1 MKRILFVATFLVLG
15 YQITNAQIYR
25 VAQMNTEQIRALDK
39 QKTVVILTGGILEQH
54 GPHLPSYTDT
64 YVNEWRS
71 ERLAEAIAERPGWS
85 ALMFPTIPL
94 GSGGANEIGNKFA
107 FPGTYAVRWTTV
119 HAVYMDLAT
128 ELGEQGFRWVVV
140 MHGHGAPHNNLA
152 LEQAGEFFRDT
163 YGGRM
168 IHLIGLQ
175 LTKERLAKAG
185 LIAPPP
191 EMTEGEEKENGLDI
205 HAGFDETS

>member
-1 MKRILFVATFLVLG
+1 
-15 YQITNAQIYR
+15 
-25 VAQMNTEQIRALDK
+25 
-39 QKTVVILTGGILEQH
+39 
-54 GPHLPSYTDT
+54 
-64 YVNEWRS
+64 
-71 ERLAEAIAERPGWS
+71 
-85 ALMFPTIPL
+85 MFPTIPL
-94 GSGGANEIGNKFA
+94 GSGGANEIGNKFV

-119 HAVYMDLAT
+119 RAVYMDLAT

-185 LIAPPP
+185 LTAPPP
-191 EMTEGEEKENGLDI
+191 EMTEAEEKENGLDT
-205 HAGFDETS
+205 HVGFDEDSGAEPATGDARH